1 MSEGVR
7 SPFERPLIALAN
19 FSKGMEFV
27 RKGAQH
33 DLADPIVRAAPSMFR
48 DLDGRPVTPDEG
60 PAPRPPVA

>member
-1 MSEGVR
+1 VTRDVNPRHIPSERRV
-7 SPFERPLIALAN
+7 IALDTI
-19 FSKGMEFV
+19 SKGMQFV

-60 PAPRPPVA
+60 LAP